1 MVKKLREAGAKTFLA
16 HGSHGQGKK
25 SKHCGSCHIK
35 CCSVDIRI
43 AYTGNANFTNAFF
56 KNLEMMCRHTSQPA
70 DDIRKILTFLIASKK
85 QCHEML

>member
-35 CCSVDIRI
+35 CCLVDNRI
-43 AYTGNANFTNAFF
+43 AYTGSANFTDASL
-56 KNLEMMCRHTSQPA
+56 KNLEMMYRHTGQPV
-70 DDIRKILTFLIASKK
+70 DDIRKILTSLVASKE